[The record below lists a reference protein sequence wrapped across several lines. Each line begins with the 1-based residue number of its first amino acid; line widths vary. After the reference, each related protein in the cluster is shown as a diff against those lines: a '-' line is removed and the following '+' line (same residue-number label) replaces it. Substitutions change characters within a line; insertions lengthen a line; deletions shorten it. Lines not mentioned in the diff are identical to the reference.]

1 MENEKD
7 TEGLTHLRWS
17 MFDSPDSEGS
27 GYLFMEREPV
37 YILDVVCKMYRI
49 KPDITLGYTSK
60 PVADNMF
67 LSSRDAHRV
76 GLGVRIRILSTR
88 KRMILIKGLIECGI
102 DRIAVSDD
110 TLYFD
115 TDSLKPSYFAIW

>member
-1 MENEKD
+1 MDNEKD

-49 KPDITLGYTSK
+49 KPDIILGYTSK
-60 PVADNMF
+60 PVSDKMF
-67 LSSRDAHRV
+67 LSSKDAHRV

-88 KRMILIKGLIECGI
+88 KRMILIKGLVECGI
-102 DRIAVSDD
+102 QRIAVSKDV
-110 TLYFD
+110 LYFD
-115 TDSLKPSYFAIW
+115 TDSLKPAYFAIW

>member
-1 MENEKD
+1 MDNEKD

-49 KPDITLGYTSK
+49 RPDIILGYTSK
-60 PVADNMF
+60 PVADKMF
-67 LSSRDAHRV
+67 LPSKNAHRV
-76 GLGVRIRILSTR
+76 GLGIRIRILSTK

-102 DRIAVSDD
+102 QRIAVSED

-115 TDSLKPSYFAIW
+115 TDSLKPAYFAIW